1 MGLRSARLLL
11 NQGLLYLYF
20 FEVSL
25 FLFAVRPPPP
35 ALHPEEAWSGK
46 AQPCLVWSGAL
57 LLCIRL
63 KCWKRLSPED
73 VLCAT
78 RLEFLLRNP
87 EMFIEGGEKKL
98 LDKSRLLLSRRLP
111 GLRWYREGH
120 RSAALGPP
128 EQSPHKGKACKYP
141 TSKFSRSIRNSAGL
155 FLSIVMKGL

>member
-35 ALHPEEAWSGK
+35 VLHPEEARSGK
-46 AQPCLVWSGAL
+46 AQPCLVWSGAP

-87 EMFIEGGEKKL
+87 EMFIEGGEK
-98 LDKSRLLLSRRLP
+98 
-111 GLRWYREGH
+111 
-120 RSAALGPP
+120 
-128 EQSPHKGKACKYP
+128 
-141 TSKFSRSIRNSAGL
+141 NSLTRAGCC
-155 FLSIVMKGL
+155 